1 MLGALF
7 PSLQETFG
15 TLRMLSAAVRGF
27 SDSAAVFLVSAAL
40 LQCAAQRVLVP

>member
-15 TLRMLSAAVRGF
+15 AMLMLRAAIRGLSDA
-27 SDSAAVFLVSAAL
+27 AAVFLVSAAL
-40 LQCAAQRVLVP
+40 LQCAAQWLMTP